1 MLRYLIDKESNALK
15 KGKKKPV
22 FPKNWVSLK
31 RKKKPSFSK
40 NWVSLKR
47 KKTQFFQKLGFSE

>member
-15 KGKKKPV
+15 KGKKNPV

-40 NWVSLKR
+40 
-47 KKTQFFQKLGFSE
+47 KLGFSKKEKNPVFPKTGFL